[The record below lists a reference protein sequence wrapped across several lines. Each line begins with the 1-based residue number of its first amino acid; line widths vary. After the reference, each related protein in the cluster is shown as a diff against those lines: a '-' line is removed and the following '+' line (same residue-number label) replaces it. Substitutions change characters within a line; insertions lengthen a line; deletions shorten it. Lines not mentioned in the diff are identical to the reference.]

1 MVILPILAAA
11 ALSLTP
17 PAAVTGPPTQAADL
31 SAPIFAI
38 HYVQAPIQSLPPG
51 VARTA
56 VDHSFAPRG
65 LVGSMGYLCGVNSSA
80 PGAEDIGGPASSYGK
95 GTTFLGAKL
104 SYAFH

>member
-1 MVILPILAAA
+1 MIILPILAAT
-11 ALSLTP
+11 ALSLTS
-17 PAAVTGPPTQAADL
+17 PAPVTRAPTAAAEL
-31 SAPIFAI
+31 SVPIFAV

-80 PGAEDIGGPASSYGK
+80 PGAEDIGGPASSYGR